1 MKYLKQLIMIAGLSM
16 IATAAAACGLSE
28 KVDGYENTDVQHTWQ
43 HWIAGDKSPVPFML
57 LDVRTAEEYAE
68 GHIKGAVLIPVQEL
82 EQRISEVPKDKQV
95 YVYCRSG
102 VRSARA
108 SNMLVKAGYTRIE
121 NVQGGFTAWED
132 AGYPVET
139 GIETANGRK

>member
-1 MKYLKQLIMIAGLSM
+1 MKYMKWLMIVIGLSM
-16 IATAAAACGLSE
+16 VAIASTAGACGLSE
-28 KVDGYENTDVQHTWQ
+28 KVDGYENTDIQHTLQ
-43 HWIAGDKSPVPFML
+43 HWKAGDKSPVPFML

-102 VRSARA
+102 VRSSRA
-108 SNMLVKAGYTRIE
+108 SKILVDAGYTRIE
-121 NVQGGFTAWED
+121 NVVGGFMAWKD
-132 AGYPVET
+132 AGYPVEVT
-139 GIETANGRK
+139 H